1 MRKLVVPLVLLGV
14 LAAVIVLSQ
23 NSSTPTLRIAYVDL
37 EKVTESYYK
46 WQELNEKYKRDY
58 SFYQSKLKEM
68 EDELKRLQER
78 GASQAEIQKKQEEI
92 LARKT
97 EYENVLRNEYQPK
110 IQEVINE
117 VVKKISEYASVM
129 RYNLVL
135 IKQNV
140 VLYGDP
146 ALDITQQVI
155 AYINSGKK

>member
-37 EKVTESYYK
+37 EKATESYYK

-78 GASQAEIQKKQEEI
+78 GASQAEIQKKREEI

-97 EYENVLRNEYQPK
+97 EYENILRNEYQPK